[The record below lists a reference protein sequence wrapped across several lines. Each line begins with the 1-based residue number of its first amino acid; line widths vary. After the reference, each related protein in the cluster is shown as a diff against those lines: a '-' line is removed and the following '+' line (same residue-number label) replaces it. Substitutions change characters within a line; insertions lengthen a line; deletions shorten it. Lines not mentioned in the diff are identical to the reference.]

1 MGLLCPRVSIQS
13 HLCTCRSGRR
23 NGRRQARTIDPAH
36 PTSPVNLQI
45 QIVTIAKQLEQSEQP
60 AQPAAPGPKEPK
72 KKR

>member
-1 MGLLCPRVSIQS
+1 MPSGFNPVAPL
-13 HLCTCRSGRR
+13 HLQVGTKEQTPPST
-23 NGRRQARTIDPAH
+23 TIDPAH

-45 QIVTIAKQLEQSEQP
+45 QIVTIAKHLEQSEQP

>member
-1 MGLLCPRVSIQS
+1 LLERFPIPLWRF
-13 HLCTCRSGRR
+13 
-23 NGRRQARTIDPAH
+23 IDPAH

-72 KKR
+72 KKMSNCARPPTR